1 MYANLRCCTAVISRF
16 WAASRATS
24 AIEFALLAPLFLGTL
39 IAIFETAIFLFAQQ
53 TLQTA
58 AADAGRLIMTGQVQN
73 AGMTQAQ
80 YANAICPMIQ
90 PLFNCSNL
98 MVDVANY
105 SSFIGANT
113 AEPTLTYNAQGQV
126 NNTWSYAPGTPGQ
139 VMVVRLIYQWPVVSG
154 LLGFALANLQNGY
167 AEMMGVS
174 AFRVEPYSG

>member
-1 MYANLRCCTAVISRF
+1 MYANLRRSASVISRF
-16 WAASRATS
+16 CAASRATS

-73 AGMTQAQ
+73 SGMTQAQ
-80 YANAICPMIQ
+80 FASAICPMIQ

-167 AEMMGVS
+167 AEIMGVS